1 MIIAAPK
8 TGVINASI
16 LIVKNKFIDKKGIKV
31 FLCLRPGIESVRR
44 VINKLVKDIV
54 VLIPANITDITAIS
68 CIPKP
73 VYFNFAE
80 KGVIKVQPL
89 TVRDAFGH

>member
-1 MIIAAPK
+1 M
-8 TGVINASI
+8 
-16 LIVKNKFIDKKGIKV
+16 VKNKFIDKNGIRV
-31 FLCLRPGIESVRR
+31 FLCLKPGIESVLL
-44 VINKLVKDIV
+44 VINKFVNDIV

-73 VYFNFAE
+73 VYFNLAE

-89 TVRDAFGH
+89 TVREAFGH